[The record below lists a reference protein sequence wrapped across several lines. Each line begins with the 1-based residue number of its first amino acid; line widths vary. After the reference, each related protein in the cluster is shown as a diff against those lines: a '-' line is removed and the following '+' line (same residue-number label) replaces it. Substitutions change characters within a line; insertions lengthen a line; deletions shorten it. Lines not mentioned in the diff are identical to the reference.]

1 MKERKELDFLRIV
14 VKDVSSLAKQ
24 VSWLNFEPRCQT
36 QVIMSQLNTSKNVP
50 SNVTI
55 NSF

>member
-1 MKERKELDFLRIV
+1 MK
-14 VKDVSSLAKQ
+14 KQ
-24 VSWLNFEPRCQT
+24 EETLTTETRCQT

-50 SNVTI
+50 NNVTI